1 MWITEQRPPTGTR
14 RAPRAIARGCSK
26 NCGAYR
32 KSYRYSSLCLH
43 DFLAGSCAS
52 TLRGADG
59 CVQWFTAPGC
69 CHHSMNATTVVGAPR
84 NMLVVWL
91 YPVTIYACSVCKRKW
106 MVCRST
112 RRRSDHNKQ
121 RHRNCNTRGLQP
133 SCRGTH
139 HLATRPKPWASNQLQ
154 QQCNTM
160 LLRELRPSLQRSI
173 SFWRHRT
180 HLLLRTG

>member
-14 RAPRAIARGCSK
+14 RAPRAIARVCSK

-43 DFLAGSCAS
+43 DSLAGSCAS
-52 TLRGADG
+52 TLRGSDG
-59 CVQWFTAPGC
+59 CVQWSTPPGC

-84 NMLVVWL
+84 NSTKQLHMLVVCV
-91 YPVTIYACSVCKRKW
+91 YSVTIYACSVCKRKW

-139 HLATRPKPWASNQLQ
+139 HLATRPKPWASSQLR
-154 QQCNTM
+154 QQCTTM
-160 LLRELRPSLQRSI
+160 LLRGLRPNL
-173 SFWRHRT
+173 
-180 HLLLRTG
+180 